1 MPIYLYCVLPTRS
14 EAPTGPLAGIDGS
27 PVRAIELAG
36 LELWVSEV
44 DVPAVVPTLERARA
58 HDAVVRTALEGATP
72 VPARFGQIFADDRTL
87 LEGVERRRHSLL
99 AALERVRGAVEMTVT
114 APLNRVANNPRPTSG
129 SGRAYLESVRREQA
143 AIIERI
149 RQADFLHQRVAA
161 VVSGLVME
169 EARAE
174 VGAASRTLGI
184 SHLVSRS
191 IVPQYRAATAGL
203 GVALPAQRILITG
216 PWAPYSFVSFADD

>member
-1 MPIYLYCVLPTRS
+1 
-14 EAPTGPLAGIDGS
+14 
-27 PVRAIELAG
+27 
-36 LELWVSEV
+36 
-44 DVPAVVPTLERARA
+44 
-58 HDAVVRTALEGATP
+58 
-72 VPARFGQIFADDRTL
+72 
-87 LEGVERRRHSLL
+87 VERRRHSLL

-114 APLNRVANNPRPTSG
+114 APLDPPTRQSRPTSG

-143 AIIERI
+143 AVLDKI
-149 RQADFLHQRVAA
+149 RRADFLHQRVAA

-191 IVPQYRAATAGL
+191 MVPQYQAAAAGL
-203 GVALPAQRILITG
+203 GEALPAQRILITG
-216 PWAPYSFVSFADD
+216 PWAPYSFVSVADD